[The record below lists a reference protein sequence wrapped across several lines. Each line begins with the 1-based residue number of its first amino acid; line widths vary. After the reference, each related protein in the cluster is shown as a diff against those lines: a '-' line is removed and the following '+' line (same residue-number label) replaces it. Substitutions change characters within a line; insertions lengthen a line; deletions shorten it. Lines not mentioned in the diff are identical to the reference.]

1 MMICLSRRKY
11 LIFLTFASLS
21 VFVIVVN
28 RFLSTNLTD
37 DNDDD
42 DGPKDPQTT
51 WREVFHEVVE
61 DDDDSPTSK
70 TTTTKTSKSAPTT
83 SSKSRKIGFLK
94 PQMLGTIT
102 TASNPFQSKI
112 IDVNEIKIIYQKK
125 SQEGGR
131 YIPEHRVVHL
141 DFKGAPPKLSYLKT
155 IFPLLKDAGATALLL
170 EYEDM
175 FPFWGLLR
183 NVSSK
188 NAFTAHDVQTIQTLA
203 AQNDLMVI
211 PLIQTFGH
219 LEFILKLDEFKH
231 LREVPI
237 YPQSIC
243 PTNDE
248 SWKLITQM
256 IDQGES
262 AFILRFPNF

>member
-1 MMICLSRRKY
+1 M
-11 LIFLTFASLS
+11 IFLTFVTLS

-37 DNDDD
+37 GSDNDE
-42 DGPKDPQTT
+42 PKDPQTT
-51 WREVFHEVVE
+51 WREVFHEL
-61 DDDDSPTSK
+61 DDDDDASTAKTSTA
-70 TTTTKTSKSAPTT
+70 TTTSSTSTSS

-94 PQMLGTIT
+94 PQMLGSIT
-102 TASNPFQSKI
+102 TPSDPFQTKLSDRNELKI
-112 IDVNEIKIIYQKK
+112 NFHKK
-125 SQEGGR
+125 SQDGAGR

-175 FPFWGLLR
+175 FPFWGPLR
-183 NVSSK
+183 NVSAK
-188 NAFTAHDVQTIQTLA
+188 NAFTTHDVQTIQTLA

-219 LEFILKLDEFKH
+219 LEFVLKLDEFKH

-243 PTNDE
+243 PTNDD

-262 AFILRFPNF
+262 ALFSFQSN